1 MNPGLRVFTELPRE
15 TVWKILSTSQPSYH
29 EPCHRDIDKRFSGG
43 AQPLVVLAHPTV
55 LREPRE
61 GTLHN
66 PAAREDLEAPARKQ
80 LLPIDL
86 PTLFRPLLR
95 PPHRDLLWRRLGSA
109 MNDLDA
115 QAEHLFHP
123 VLAPALVPGIYP
135 QVRKAWKAISYTLQQ
150 QFDPVLIGDL
160 GAVDLGFEHQAL
172 RIHQEMTL
180 PAANF
185 LPTVVSTRLT
195 TYTGRLGRL

>member
-1 MNPGLRVFTELPRE
+1 MSQDTLVAQAKLVTRDQVAVDDTWDMTTIYRDDATWYAALVAGHEVPRE

-43 AQPLVVLAHPTV
+43 AQPLVVLAHPPV

-61 GTLHN
+61 GALHN

-86 PTLFRPLLR
+86 PALFRPLLR
-95 PPHRDLLWRRLGSA
+95 PHHCDLLWRRLGSA
-109 MNDLDA
+109 MHDLDA
-115 QAEHLFHP
+115 QVQLLFHP

-135 QVRKAWKAISYTLQQ
+135 
-150 QFDPVLIGDL
+150 
-160 GAVDLGFEHQAL
+160 
-172 RIHQEMTL
+172 
-180 PAANF
+180 
-185 LPTVVSTRLT
+185 
-195 TYTGRLGRL
+195 